1 MRALDED
8 LAKHL
13 AEETTTLCRCWV
25 VKRTDG
31 VELGFTDHDLPLR
44 FGGVDFEP
52 ETGFEG
58 TQAESSLGLAVDNQE
73 TMGALRSEAIREE
86 DILLGL
92 YDGAEV
98 TRWVVNFADTDERAK
113 LSVGVVGEIR
123 RGDLAFE
130 LEILGR
136 SEALNRPI
144 GRVFQRSCDAEVG
157 DARCGVE
164 LDGAFR
170 KAGEVLS
177 LQDARRFSVEGNAA
191 ESPAGWFDHGKV
203 EWTSGA
209 NEGRVVAIRRFY
221 AQSGLMVVDLWNTP
235 AAPIQAG
242 DGFRLVAG
250 CNKTAST
257 CKAKFANFLNFRGFP
272 LMPGEDWTTAYP
284 RSDEVHDG
292 GSLFHG

>member
-1 MRALDED
+1 MRALDQE
-8 LAKHL
+8 LERHL
-13 AEETTTLCRCWV
+13 DEEATTLCRCWM
-25 VKRTDG
+25 VKRRDG

-44 FGGVDFEP
+44 FAGVDFEP

-58 TQAESSLGLAVDNQE
+58 TQVESSLGLAVDNQE
-73 TMGALRSEAIREE
+73 TMGALRSDAIREE
-86 DILLGL
+86 DVLRGL

-98 TRWVVNFADTDERAK
+98 TRWVVNFADVDERVK

-136 SEALNRPI
+136 SEVLNRPL
-144 GRVFQRSCDAEVG
+144 GRVFQRSCDAELG
-157 DARCGVE
+157 DARCGVT
-164 LDGAFR
+164 LDGAYS
-170 KAGEVLS
+170 KSGEVLG
-177 LQDARRFSVEGNAA
+177 LQDARRFSVSGNAA
-191 ESPAGWFDHGKV
+191 GSPAGWFDHGKV

-209 NEGRVVAIRRFY
+209 NAGQVVSVRRFY
-221 AQSGLMVVDLWNTP
+221 AQAGQMVVDLWNTP
-235 AAPIQAG
+235 AAPISAG
-242 DGFRLVAG
+242 DAFKLLAG
-250 CNKTAST
+250 CDKTAST

-292 GSLFHG
+292 GSLFNG